1 MKGGARRG
9 RRGSVRE
16 IRPDSAF
23 AIPTPARRSPSMS
36 SLAEIEEAIEKLPD
50 EQLFQL
56 TDWISERFSDAWD
69 RQIEQDI
76 VAGKLDAL
84 AAEAIAEHR
93 AGQSLPLLADEG
105 QGEPEVLEAL
115 QATAGAHS
123 VVGRQAIQTL
133 GQLSRTS
140 FAARQESAELLVLPR
155 HGFLSRARRSRW

>member
-1 MKGGARRG
+1 MTVLGV

-23 AIPTPARRSPSMS
+23 AAAALARRSPSMS

-56 TDWISERFSDAWD
+56 TDWISERFSDTWD

-76 VAGKLDAL
+76 VAGKLDDL

-105 QGEPEVLEAL
+105 QGKSEVLEAL

-123 VVGRQAIQTL
+123 AVGRRAIQTL
-133 GQLSRTS
+133 GQ
-140 FAARQESAELLVLPR
+140 
-155 HGFLSRARRSRW
+155 